1 MTMIPGSQRPSLDAT
16 WSRFMAVTDRLAGKD
31 PLEELATFGEFLL
44 LRDALFA
51 RLMLPVTAHNSLRLY
66 DCAEAHRDL
75 DAFLEDVDAFLPAAV
90 VDDELLLLAALSG
103 YFDAREVHGLD
114 ARVYDVEAFL
124 GVPHHRH
131 NDAVVRAW
139 LVGAVDYVTLRSHV
153 SGDAEHL
160 DAALC

>member
-1 MTMIPGSQRPSLDAT
+1 MTMIPRPHRPTLDAT

-31 PLEELATFGEFLL
+31 PLDELAIFGEFLM

-51 RLMLPVTAHNSLRLY
+51 RLMLPVTAHNSLRLF
-66 DCAEAHRDL
+66 DCAEARRDL

-90 VDDELLLLAALSG
+90 VDDEVLLLGALEG
-103 YFDAREVHGLD
+103 YFDAREVRGLD

-139 LVGAVDYVTLRSHV
+139 LSGAIDFVTLRSHV
-153 SGDAEHL
+153 SGDPERL